1 MVVLTKEQCLQFLAN
16 ETINP
21 LTGRE
26 IEIGKTTHKQLK
38 KLCNDTEKSFSKS
51 PSFKNDY
58 EIPPMGPILYWEI
71 SDSDRFTNRRT
82 YIKLLK
88 HVQKRLNL
96 IESRNQKESKLEFK
110 EFNDIL
116 KEILDNDIIHEK
128 NKIIDSLKDTI
139 TFLKEL
145 EKTKEFINDIPKEK
159 TINGFKIYKNRI
171 EMRET
176 IDYIFKRYNTLKKYI
191 DKGLKNND
199 ASLSIG
205 KSDIKEIID
214 GKKYIDYLIKHNI
227 FAYDDIYGENKVFE
241 NEYIFNTLEENY
253 KIYRIMHKKQYDLT
267 PSPQ

>member
-58 EIPPMGPILYWEI
+58 EIPPMGPILYWEGVQVTDKEKQKKI
-71 SDSDRFTNRRT
+71 L
-82 YIKLLK
+82 KLLS
-88 HVQKRLNL
+88 HVEKRMDILKN
-96 IESRNQKESKLEFK
+96 SNNKFSKLEFTEFKDIVK
-110 EFNDIL
+110 EAQKIFDGN
-116 KEILDNDIIHEK
+116 EK
-128 NKIIDSLKDTI
+128 YSKLLINTSNE
-139 TFLKEL
+139 LKEL
-145 EKTKEFINDIPKEK
+145 EKTKEFVNDIPKEK
-159 TINGFKIYKNRI
+159 KVNGFKVHKDRI

-176 IDYIFKRYNTLKKYI
+176 IHYIMKRYKDISEDVVQGIN
-191 DKGLKNND
+191 KNN
-199 ASLSIG
+199 ARLSIG
-205 KSDIKEIID
+205 KTDIKEIID